1 MLIFET
7 KLKFTQ
13 YFLSALGCFYI
24 IPISFFTLFSN
35 DFGLNILGIIILII
49 GIVQF
54 SYTLKSFH
62 LYDNCLIVR
71 RPMFFINP
79 NTKFDKNEIDRIVF
93 RQVRTKIG
101 GGNYLIVFGN
111 KMQKNYM
118 LTYSGATLKEF
129 ISKLKE
135 AGIKTVQEFNI
146 K

>member
-24 IPISFFTLFSN
+24 IPISFFTLCSN
-35 DFGLNILGIIILII
+35 DLGLNILGVLILIL

-62 LYDNCLIVR
+62 LYENCLIVR
-71 RPMFFINP
+71 RPMFFLNP
-79 NTKFDKNEIDRIVF
+79 KTKFDRSEIDRIVF

-101 GGNYLIVFGN
+101 GGNYLIVFTN
-111 KMQKNYM
+111 KMQKDYM
-118 LTYSGATLKEF
+118 LTYSGETLKEF
-129 ISKLKE
+129 ILKLKD